1 VLAPSSG
8 FDAPSAVE
16 SATAATA
23 AADSAVIVAAMAIA
37 MMATI
42 TNTMRTAADLMMI
55 EGCDGCVSA
64 PESEPQDSFLAFAST
79 DFESSLTDDLLFGTS
94 SSASS

>member
-1 VLAPSSG
+1 MV
-8 FDAPSAVE
+8 
-16 SATAATA
+16 SATTEEAAI
-23 AADSAVIVAAMAIA
+23 ADVMATA

-42 TNTMRTAADLMMI
+42 TNTMRTPADLVMI

-64 PESEPQDSFLAFAST
+64 PELEPQDSFLALASA
-79 DFESSLTDDLLFGTS
+79 DFESSLTVDLLFDNS